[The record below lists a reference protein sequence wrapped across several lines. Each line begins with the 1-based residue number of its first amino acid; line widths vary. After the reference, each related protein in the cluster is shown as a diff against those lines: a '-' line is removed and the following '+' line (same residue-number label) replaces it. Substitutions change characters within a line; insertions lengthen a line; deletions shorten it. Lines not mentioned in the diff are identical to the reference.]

1 MIADAFVRLFYI
13 DKGDWKMLEKMDSF
27 FEARVDGY
35 DEHMKSAI
43 EGASDFYEYTASLL
57 PRKDAANALDLGCG
71 TGLELEEYFKFNPN
85 AKVTGIDLTKA
96 MLDALKEKFPD
107 KDLNLI
113 CGSYFEVSFSEDEY
127 DAAVSVESLHHF
139 TKDEKIPLYRKLHK
153 SLKDNGYFILTDC
166 FATSDEEEKSL
177 REELL
182 KIRKENNLKDDE
194 FYHFDTPLT
203 VEHEVEALKTA
214 GFKNVEVLKNWSITY
229 VLKAYK

>member
-1 MIADAFVRLFYI
+1 MISKLKLWGGNGDEQTDL
-13 DKGDWKMLEKMDSF
+13 KGC
-27 FEARVDGY
+27 
-35 DEHMKSAI
+35 
-43 EGASDFYEYTASLL
+43 LL
-57 PRKDAANALDLGCG
+57 I
-71 TGLELEEYFKFNPN
+71 YS
-85 AKVTGIDLTKA
+85 
-96 MLDALKEKFPD
+96 KE
-107 KDLNLI
+107 
-113 CGSYFEVSFSEDEY
+113 
-127 DAAVSVESLHHF
+127 
-139 TKDEKIPLYRKLHK
+139 
-153 SLKDNGYFILTDC
+153 NGYFILTDC